1 MYLESYNKDNIDKD
15 GKIIVPIIE
24 EMLKLLID
32 IKSRSKAW
40 AILKSTVQAFK
51 TFHEKSK
58 KLKKK

>member
-32 IKSRSKAW
+32 IKSRSKA
-40 AILKSTVQAFK
+40 
-51 TFHEKSK
+51 
-58 KLKKK
+58 